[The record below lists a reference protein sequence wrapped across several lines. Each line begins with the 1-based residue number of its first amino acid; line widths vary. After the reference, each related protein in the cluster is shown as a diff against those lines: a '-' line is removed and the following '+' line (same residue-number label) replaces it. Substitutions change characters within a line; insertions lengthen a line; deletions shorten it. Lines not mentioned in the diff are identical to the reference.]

1 MICGKKFNR
10 LLACGFGVLYIF
22 QVFLTVGGGI
32 KFIPLTGVTLPF
44 VSYGGS
50 SILSSVILVYVV
62 EWVIITY
69 RDEEHEERM
78 RRRENERLRRREQ
91 NLKRYAMEDDYE

>member
-1 MICGKKFNR
+1 MKNAMQIQDSFYR
-10 LLACGFGVLYIF
+10 LVAAGLGVMYIF

-50 SILSSVILVYVV
+50 SVLVSIFVFAIMQGIILRIKDEKQKDL
-62 EWVIITY
+62 EE
-69 RDEEHEERM
+69 DEEMEGVEDEE
-78 RRRENERLRRREQ
+78 
-91 NLKRYAMEDDYE
+91 EDE

>member
-1 MICGKKFNR
+1 M
-10 LLACGFGVLYIF
+10 YIF

-50 SILSSVILVYVV
+50 SVLVSIFVFAIMQGIILRTKD
-62 EWVIITY
+62 ENDDDEDE
-69 RDEEHEERM
+69 DEEFEDEQEE
-78 RRRENERLRRREQ
+78 E
-91 NLKRYAMEDDYE
+91 

>member
-1 MICGKKFNR
+1 MY
-10 LLACGFGVLYIF
+10 LF

-50 SILSSVILVYVV
+50 SILSSLLIFAVMQGIML
-62 EWVIITY
+62 I
-69 RDEEHEERM
+69 RKEEIAPTEED
-78 RRRENERLRRREQ
+78 ENEEF
-91 NLKRYAMEDDYE
+91 EEIE